1 MVYFCFPAVY
11 TCTYLTCHHIH
22 IGLESGGGD
31 TFTDL
36 NCVTPDAILD
46 VQLMSDNG
54 SLSVNFSWTFENENN
69 TICHHIYSVL
79 SFRSPFPYDY
89 EDKRE
94 PSGAWRYTG
103 IKYMQVNQQTYYIF
117 GGINRA
123 SYYQFELRIQTNLG
137 TTSPRVYRYF
147 SFLYYFG
154 DQVPAEVVE
163 PASNDTVIRARLGD
177 SVTLPCSGTGISVPS
192 IWVVRHPD
200 LQPPFCS
207 SWCTPYRGDYI
218 ALVREYHS
226 GEYFCVATNTLV
238 S

>member
-36 NCVTPDAILD
+36 DCVTPDAILD
-46 VQLMSDNG
+46 VQLMSGNG

-69 TICHHIYSVL
+69 AMCHHVYSVR
-79 SFRSPFPYDY
+79 SFRSPFPYEY
-89 EDKRE
+89 EDKI
-94 PSGAWRYTG
+94 GAWYNPG
-103 IKYMQVNQQTYYIF
+103 IKYIQVNQQTYYIF

-137 TTSPRVYRYF
+137 TTSPRVYKYF

-163 PASNDTVIRARLGD
+163 PASNNTIIRARLGD
-177 SVTLPCSGTGISVPS
+177 SVTFPCSGTGIPDPLV
-192 IWVVRHPD
+192 WVLYSPD
-200 LQPPFCS
+200 LELP
-207 SWCTPYRGDYI
+207 WCVDWCDPDRGKYI
-218 ALVREYHS
+218 AQVMEYHS
-226 GEYFCVATNTLV
+226 GEYFCVALNTLV